1 MKILQNIFLKFD
13 DCSQSKR
20 EYCDWICFFFKTF
33 ALWQI
38 FTPKKMVLEAL
49 QIHIGNFSKCFI
61 VLYKHLR
68 TLKVKRQISH
78 AYMWSLV
85 SQFFYFFMSFE
96 SWSLDQC
103 FLFFH
108 FLILRI
114 WQNWSLFVPKFAI
127 GLEIKIICHLNLI
140 RYKSYCIF
148 IGLAYQGKDI
158 VFRFIIEYTSLR
170 DFGPYV
176 IGLFWYE
183 DL

>member
-1 MKILQNIFLKFD
+1 LFPIKE
-13 DCSQSKR
+13 R
-20 EYCDWICFFFKTF
+20 EYCDWICFFLKKHFVF
-33 ALWQI
+33 WQI
-38 FTPKKMVLEAL
+38 FTPKKMILKAL
-49 QIHIGNFSKCFI
+49 QIHIGNCSKCFI

-85 SQFFYFFMSFE
+85 SQFFYFLMSFE
-96 SWSLDQC
+96 FWSLDQC

-108 FLILRI
+108 FLILKI
-114 WQNWSLFVPKFAI
+114 WQNWSFFVSKFAI
-127 GLEIKIICHLNLI
+127 GLEIKIISHLNLFQH
-140 RYKSYCIF
+140 KSYCIC

-158 VFRFIIEYTSLR
+158 VLRFIIEYSSLR